1 MQINQK
7 LVEKF
12 FAGQCTAEEARMVS
26 KFLEEPSNREI
37 YLNPSE
43 WEDFVVE
50 EKVSE
55 KVSDRV
61 YVNVLDQI
69 HEKKEAKRVKLK
81 YLAYAASLV
90 IVFSAGWL
98 VYKVKPEPKV
108 ELSEVAKQTQKQP
121 LVKVATFFTNTSN
134 AKRTYTL
141 PDGTVVELN
150 PNSEVSFLPFDE
162 GKRDVKLTGEG
173 LFRVHKDKTK
183 PFTVYAN
190 NLATTALG
198 TVFRI
203 TAFKKGIFTKVN
215 LIEGKVV
222 VRPQNI
228 LELKG
233 VQTVYLTPGK
243 SFTVNMQ
250 TYQAV
255 VTDINVVPTRKVEA
269 GEPSKAIIT
278 ESAINFDNESLAG
291 VFNVLETKL
300 NIQIKYNANQISK
313 KVFTGQ
319 YEFGR
324 DDADSFLKMLC
335 ELNNLVAEKTDAGY
349 TIKTVNTKAKQA
361 MHN

>member
-7 LVEKF
+7 LVDKF

-37 YLNPSE
+37 YLNPSD
-43 WEDFVVE
+43 WEEFVVE
-50 EKVSE
+50 DEVPGE
-55 KVSDRV
+55 ISDRV
-61 YVNVLDQI
+61 YVNVLDHI
-69 HEKKEAKRVKLK
+69 HEKKAAKRVKLK
-81 YLAYAASLV
+81 YLAYAASVAL
-90 IVFSAGWL
+90 VFSAGWL
-98 VYKVKPEPKV
+98 VFSTKPEPQGVLTQVVKQV
-108 ELSEVAKQTQKQP
+108 KKPVAARV
-121 LVKVATFFTNTSN
+121 LTFFTNTSN
-134 AKRTYTL
+134 TKKNYTL
-141 PDGTVVELN
+141 PDGTLVTLN
-150 PNSEVSFLPFDE
+150 PNSEVSFLPFDQ
-162 GKRDVKLTGEG
+162 GKRDVKLVGEG
-173 LFRVHKDKTK
+173 LFKVHKDKTK

-198 TVFRI
+198 TVFSV
-203 TAFKKGIFTKVN
+203 TAFKKGVFTKVN

-222 VRPQNI
+222 VRPQNL

-233 VQTVYLTPGK
+233 IKTVYLTPGK

-250 TYQAV
+250 TYYAV
-255 VTDINVVPTRKVEA
+255 VTDLNAAPIKKVIA
-269 GEPSKAIIT
+269 AEPSRAIIT
-278 ESAINFDNESLAG
+278 ERAIAFDNESLAG

-324 DDADSFLKMLC
+324 DDADSFLNMLC
-335 ELNNLVAEKTDAGY
+335 ALNNLVAEKTDAGY
-349 TIKTVNTKAKQA
+349 TIKTINTKAKQA

>member
-1 MQINQK
+1 MQINHK

-37 YLNPSE
+37 YLNPSD

-50 EKVSE
+50 ESVSE
-55 KVSDRV
+55 EISDRV

-81 YLAYAASLV
+81 YLAYAASV
-90 IVFSAGWL
+90 AIVFSAGWL
-98 VYKVKPEPKV
+98 VYKAKPA
-108 ELSEVAKQTQKQP
+108 SEVALTQVIKQVEKQP
-121 LVKVATFFTNTSN
+121 VLRVATFFTNNSK
-134 AKRTYTL
+134 AKKNYTL
-141 PDGTVVELN
+141 PDGTIVELG

-173 LFRVHKDKTK
+173 LFKVHKDKTK

-250 TYQAV
+250 TYQAMV
-255 VTDINVVPTRKVEA
+255 SDINVAPIKKTEA
-269 GEPSKAIIT
+269 SEPS
-278 ESAINFDNESLAG
+278 SAIVTETAIAFDNESLTG